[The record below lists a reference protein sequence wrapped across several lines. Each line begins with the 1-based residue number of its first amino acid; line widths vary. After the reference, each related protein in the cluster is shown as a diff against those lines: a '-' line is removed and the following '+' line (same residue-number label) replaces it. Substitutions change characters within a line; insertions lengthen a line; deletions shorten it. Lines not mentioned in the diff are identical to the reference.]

1 MFNVELKKETLRIH
15 EKTLQ
20 RYNSSYDGM
29 KRTCEKLYDLRGQ
42 AITIIKLIQN
52 VINSIANTPKKFDT
66 TLGKIGKE
74 LIKFNDTEKYAK
86 KHIMLP
92 FRQV

>member
-1 MFNVELKKETLRIH
+1 M
-15 EKTLQ
+15 
-20 RYNSSYDGM
+20 
-29 KRTCEKLYDLRGQ
+29 
-42 AITIIKLIQN
+42 TIIKLIQN
-52 VINSIANTPKKFDT
+52 VINSIANTPKEFDT

-86 KHIMLP
+86 KHIMLL

>member
-1 MFNVELKKETLRIH
+1 
-15 EKTLQ
+15 
-20 RYNSSYDGM
+20 
-29 KRTCEKLYDLRGQ
+29 
-42 AITIIKLIQN
+42 LIQN